1 MGRVELFIWWVGTK
15 DCERIGPTADA
26 SLPDYV
32 QEQYKDRYMRNARQ
46 RLWVDKRFGAQDVT
60 EWPDT
65 SIARCIQDANSGGI
79 VFSKKDLHLFKDS
92 VIRGGV
98 VTDFKLRMM
107 VVT

>member
-1 MGRVELFIWWVGTK
+1 MARVELFIWWVGSK
-15 DCERIGPTADA
+15 DCERIGPTAPT

-32 QEQYKDRYMRNARQ
+32 QEQYKDRYMRSARG
-46 RLWVDKRFGAQDVT
+46 RLWVDKRFGAQEIT

-65 SIARCIQDANSGGI
+65 SISRCIQDANSGGI
-79 VFSKKDLHLFKDS
+79 VFSAKDLHLFKDS
-92 VIRGGV
+92 VIKGGV